1 MKRTNLILVLATIFL
16 LCGIVAA
23 QQPTKPATPAQEA
36 EAAQKQLV
44 AAVDAMNKAFADYN
58 VAAANRNAAFYK
70 VLAET
75 GVKPSECVA
84 PGEDGKPN
92 PFACVK
98 IDPATGAVSAEK
110 PKTEAAKG
118 AASPAPR

>member
-16 LCGIVAA
+16 LCGIAGA
-23 QQPTKPATPAQEA
+23 QQPTKPVTPAQEA

-44 AAVDAMNKAFADYN
+44 AAVDKMNTAFAEYS
-58 VAAANRNAAFYK
+58 VALANRNASFYK

-75 GVKPSECVA
+75 GIKPSECTA
-84 PGEDGKPN
+84 LGQDGKPN

-98 IDPATGAVSAEK
+98 IDPVTGAVSAEK
-110 PKTEAAKG
+110 LKTDTTKAPPK
-118 AASPAPR
+118 SN